1 MKDPLGVMGKDS
13 IFVME
18 SFYDRNFVEEYEN
31 MAKLK
36 AGVTR
41 KTYRLPY
48 VWSGTGAVVYGSY
61 LYYNRSGNIL
71 VFVNK
76 LTYVRSKYSSY
87 FYLQRLQID
96 ELEQHIFKKY
106 FLIFYPKIHNS
117 LNFIIP
123 EKQFLVA
130 NLQLDRTE

>member
-13 IFVME
+13 IFIME
-18 SFYDRNFVEEYEN
+18 SFSGRNFVEEYED

-48 VWSGTGAVVYGSY
+48 NWQGTGAVVYGSY

-76 LTYVRSKYSSY
+76 LTCARSKYSSY

-96 ELEQHIFKKY
+96 GL
-106 FLIFYPKIHNS
+106 
-117 LNFIIP
+117 
-123 EKQFLVA
+123 
-130 NLQLDRTE
+130 

>member
-1 MKDPLGVMGKDS
+1 MRDPLGVMGKNS

-18 SFYDRNFVEEYEN
+18 SYQRNVVEEYED

-41 KTYRLPY
+41 KTYQLPY
-48 VWSGTGAVVYGSY
+48 NWHGTGAVVYGSY

-76 LTYVRSKYSSY
+76 LTCAR
-87 FYLQRLQID
+87 QID
-96 ELEQHIFKKY
+96 GL
-106 FLIFYPKIHNS
+106 
-117 LNFIIP
+117 
-123 EKQFLVA
+123 
-130 NLQLDRTE
+130 

>member
-18 SFYDRNFVEEYEN
+18 SYYGTNSVKEYED

-41 KTYRLPY
+41 KTYKLPY
-48 VWSGTGAVVYGSY
+48 SWHGTGAVVYGSY

-76 LTYVRSKYSSY
+76 LTCARICKDYK
-87 FYLQRLQID
+87 
-96 ELEQHIFKKY
+96 
-106 FLIFYPKIHNS
+106 
-117 LNFIIP
+117 
-123 EKQFLVA
+123 
-130 NLQLDRTE
+130 

>member
-1 MKDPLGVMGKDS
+1 MKEPLGVTGKDS

-18 SFYDRNFVEEYEN
+18 SFYGTNSVEEYED

-41 KTYRLPY
+41 KTYKLPY
-48 VWSGTGAVVYGSY
+48 NWQGTGAVVYGSY

-76 LTYVRSKYSSY
+76 LTCARSKYSSY

-96 ELEQHIFKKY
+96 GL
-106 FLIFYPKIHNS
+106 
-117 LNFIIP
+117 
-123 EKQFLVA
+123 
-130 NLQLDRTE
+130 

>member
-1 MKDPLGVMGKDS
+1 MKDPLGVMGNDS

-18 SFYDRNFVEEYEN
+18 HYSGSNVVKEYED

-41 KTYRLPY
+41 KTYRLSY
-48 VWSGTGAVVYGSY
+48 NWQGTGTVVYGSY

-76 LTYVRSKYSSY
+76 LTCARSKYSSY
-87 FYLQRLQID
+87 FYLQRIQID
-96 ELEQHIFKKY
+96 GL
-106 FLIFYPKIHNS
+106 
-117 LNFIIP
+117 
-123 EKQFLVA
+123 
-130 NLQLDRTE
+130 

>member
-1 MKDPLGVMGKDS
+1 MRDPLGVMGKNS

-18 SFYDRNFVEEYEN
+18 SYRDRNVVEEYED

-36 AGVTR
+36 TGVTR
-41 KTYRLPY
+41 KTYKLPY
-48 VWSGTGAVVYGSY
+48 NWHGTGAVVYGLY

-76 LTYVRSKYSSY
+76 LTCARSKYSSY

-96 ELEQHIFKKY
+96 EL
-106 FLIFYPKIHNS
+106 
-117 LNFIIP
+117 
-123 EKQFLVA
+123 
-130 NLQLDRTE
+130 

>member
-18 SFYDRNFVEEYEN
+18 SFYDRNFVEEYED

-106 FLIFYPKIHNS
+106 FLIFYPKIRNS

>member
-18 SFYDRNFVEEYEN
+18 SYYGTNVKEYED

-36 AGVTR
+36 ASVTR
-41 KTYRLPY
+41 KTYKLPY
-48 VWSGTGAVVYGSY
+48 SWHGTGAVVYGSY

-76 LTYVRSKYSSY
+76 LTCARICKDYK
-87 FYLQRLQID
+87 
-96 ELEQHIFKKY
+96 
-106 FLIFYPKIHNS
+106 
-117 LNFIIP
+117 
-123 EKQFLVA
+123 
-130 NLQLDRTE
+130 

>member
-18 SFYDRNFVEEYEN
+18 SYYGTNSVKEYED

-41 KTYRLPY
+41 KTYKLPY
-48 VWSGTGAVVYGSY
+48 SWYGTGAVVYGSY

-71 VFVNK
+71 VFSHVREFAKITNRRIIATHFNNIFVDILPRNSLLFELHNSRGTVFSCK
-76 LTYVRSKYSSY
+76 FTVRSY
-87 FYLQRLQID
+87 
-96 ELEQHIFKKY
+96 
-106 FLIFYPKIHNS
+106 
-117 LNFIIP
+117 
-123 EKQFLVA
+123 
-130 NLQLDRTE
+130 

>member
-1 MKDPLGVMGKDS
+1 MRDPLGVMGKNS

-18 SFYDRNFVEEYEN
+18 SYHHRNVVEEYED

-41 KTYRLPY
+41 KTYQLPY
-48 VWSGTGAVVYGSY
+48 NWQGTGAVVYGSC

-76 LTYVRSKYSSY
+76 LTCARSKYSSY

-96 ELEQHIFKKY
+96 GL
-106 FLIFYPKIHNS
+106 
-117 LNFIIP
+117 
-123 EKQFLVA
+123 
-130 NLQLDRTE
+130 